1 MATSHDSAT
10 ITVKPTVPW
19 YRDRNARAIAFQI
32 LALSAVILLGWY
44 LVSNTMHNMAT
55 RNIATG
61 WSFLG
66 REAGFGISEH
76 VIEYSPADSYGRA
89 ILVGFLNTI
98 KVAVIGIVLATIIG
112 VIVGLARLSPNWLVA
127 RMATVYVESL
137 RNVPLLLQLII
148 WYGLIIAMPGPR
160 QAVQMI
166 PGVFLT
172 GRGVYYPSIEAEPVH
187 TWMAVLFLVG
197 IALTWGYARWAKR
210 RQDETGNAAP
220 LLLPALGFIVGLPL
234 VAWLVAGAPLTLG
247 IPELKGFN
255 FAGGSVLSP
264 EFAAMVVGLSTY
276 TGAFIAEVVRSGIQ
290 AVSHGQT
297 EAARALGLRPMLV
310 TRLVVFPQ
318 SLRVIVPP
326 LTSQYLNL
334 TKNSSLAVAI
344 GYPDLVS
351 TGNTALN
358 QTGQAVECIAIIMGV
373 YLAIS
378 LAISLFMNWYNKHI
392 ALVER

>member
-10 ITVKPTVPW
+10 LTVKPTVPW

-98 KVAVIGIVLATIIG
+98 KVAVIGIVLATFIG
-112 VIVGLARLSPNWLVA
+112 VVVGLARLSPNWLVA

-160 QAVQMI
+160 QAVQMM

-187 TWMAVLFLVG
+187 TWMAVLFFVG
-197 IALTWGYARWAKR
+197 IALTWGYARWARR
-210 RQDETGNAAP
+210 RQDETGQAAP
-220 LLLPALGFIVGLPL
+220 LLLPAIGFIIGLPL

-297 EAARALGLRPMLV
+297 EAARALGLKPMLV

>member
-10 ITVKPTVPW
+10 LTVKPTVPW

-89 ILVGFLNTI
+89 ILIGFLNTI

-197 IALTWGYARWAKR
+197 IALTWGYARWARR
-210 RQDETGNAAP
+210 RQDETGQAAP
-220 LLLPALGFIVGLPL
+220 LLLPALGFIIGLPL

>member
-1 MATSHDSAT
+1 MAASHDSASL
-10 ITVKPTVPW
+10 TVKPTVPW

-76 VIEYSPADSYGRA
+76 IIEYSPADSYGRA
-89 ILVGFLNTI
+89 IVIGFLNTI
-98 KVAVIGIVLATIIG
+98 KVAVIGIFFATLIG
-112 VIVGLARLSPNWLVA
+112 IVVGLARLSPNWLVA
-127 RMATVYVESL
+127 RIATVYVEGL

-160 QAVQMI
+160 QAVHML

-187 TWMAVLFLVG
+187 SWMAILFVAG
-197 IALTWGYARWAKR
+197 IVLTWLYARWAKR
-210 RQDETGNAAP
+210 RQDETGKAAP
-220 LLLPALGFIVGLPL
+220 LLLPAIGFIIGLPVL
-234 VAWLVAGAPLTLG
+234 IWLVAGAPLTLG

-297 EAARALGLRPMLV
+297 EAARALGLKPMLV

>member
-1 MATSHDSAT
+1 MAASHDSASL
-10 ITVKPTVPW
+10 TVKPTVPW
-19 YRDRNARAIAFQI
+19 YRDRNARAIAFQV

-89 ILVGFLNTI
+89 IVIGFLNTI
-98 KVAVIGIVLATIIG
+98 KVAAIGVVLATIIG
-112 VIVGLARLSPNWLVA
+112 IIVGLSRLSTNWLVA
-127 RMATVYVESL
+127 RIATVYVESL

-160 QAVQMI
+160 QAVQML

-187 TWMAVLFLVG
+187 SWMGLLFVVG
-197 IALTWGYARWAKR
+197 IVLTWVYARWARR
-210 RQDETGNAAP
+210 RQDETGKAAP
-220 LLLPALGFIVGLPL
+220 LLLPAIGFIIGLPL
-234 VAWLVAGAPLTLG
+234 LIWLVAGAPLTLG
-247 IPELKGFN
+247 LPELKGFN

-264 EFAAMVVGLSTY
+264 EFAAMLVGLSTY

-297 EAARALGLRPMLV
+297 EAARALGLKPMLV

>member
-1 MATSHDSAT
+1 MASSHDSASL
-10 ITVKPTVPW
+10 TVKPTVPW

-112 VIVGLARLSPNWLVA
+112 IVVGLSRLSTNWLVA
-127 RMATVYVESL
+127 RIATVYVEAL

-148 WYGLIIAMPGPR
+148 WYGLIISMPGPR
-160 QAVQMI
+160 QAVQMM

-187 TWMAVLFLVG
+187 TWMGILFLVG
-197 IALTWGYARWAKR
+197 IALTWAFARWAKR
-210 RQDETGNAAP
+210 RQDETGKAAP
-220 LLLPALGFIVGLPL
+220 LLLPAIGFIVGLPL
-234 VAWLVAGAPLTLG
+234 LVWLVAGAPLTLG
-247 IPELKGFN
+247 LPELKGFN

-264 EFAAMVVGLSTY
+264 EFAAMLVGLSTY

-351 TGNTALN
+351 AGNTALN

>member
-1 MATSHDSAT
+1 MATSHDSASL
-10 ITVKPTVPW
+10 TVKPTVPW

-32 LALSAVILLGWY
+32 IALSAVILLGWY

-61 WSFLG
+61 WGFLG
-66 REAGFGISEH
+66 LEAGFGISEH
-76 VIEYSPADSYGRA
+76 VISYTPADTYGRA
-89 ILVGFLNTI
+89 IVVGFLNTI
-98 KVAVIGIVLATIIG
+98 KVAVIGIILATIIG
-112 VIVGLARLSPNWLVA
+112 VVVGLARLSSNWLVA
-127 RMATVYVESL
+127 RMATVYVEAL

-160 QAVQMI
+160 QAVQMM

-172 GRGVYYPSIEAEPVH
+172 GRGVYYPSIESEPVH
-187 TWMAVLFLVG
+187 TWMAVLFVVG
-197 IALTWGYARWAKR
+197 ILLTWAYSRWAKR
-210 RQDETGNAAP
+210 RQDETGKAAP
-220 LLLPALGFIVGLPL
+220 LLLPAIGFIIGLPL
-234 VAWLVAGAPLTLG
+234 LIWLIAGAPLTLG
-247 IPELKGFN
+247 LPELKGFN

-290 AVSHGQT
+290 AVSHGQS

>member
-10 ITVKPTVPW
+10 LTVKPTVPW

-197 IALTWGYARWAKR
+197 IALTWGYARWARR
-210 RQDETGNAAP
+210 RQDETGQAAP
-220 LLLPALGFIVGLPL
+220 LLLPAIGFIIGLPL

>member
-10 ITVKPTVPW
+10 LTVKPTVPW

-89 ILVGFLNTI
+89 ILIGFLNTI

-220 LLLPALGFIVGLPL
+220 LLLPALGFIIGLPL

-247 IPELKGFN
+247 IPELTGFN

>member
-1 MATSHDSAT
+1 MATSHDSASL
-10 ITVKPTVPW
+10 TVKPTVPW

-32 LALSAVILLGWY
+32 IALSAVILLGWY

-61 WSFLG
+61 WGFLG
-66 REAGFGISEH
+66 LEAGFGISEH
-76 VIEYSPADSYGRA
+76 VISYSPADTYGRA
-89 ILVGFLNTI
+89 IVVGFLNTI

-112 VIVGLARLSPNWLVA
+112 VVVGLARLSSNWLVA
-127 RMATVYVESL
+127 RMATVYVEAL

-160 QAVQMI
+160 QAVQMM

-172 GRGVYYPSIEAEPVH
+172 GRGVYYPSIETEPVH
-187 TWMAVLFLVG
+187 TWMGVLFVVG
-197 IALTWGYARWAKR
+197 ILLTWAYARWARR
-210 RQDETGNAAP
+210 RQDETGKAAP
-220 LLLPALGFIVGLPL
+220 LLLPAIGFIIGLPL
-234 VAWLVAGAPLTLG
+234 LIWLVAGAPLTLG
-247 IPELKGFN
+247 LPELKGFN

-290 AVSHGQT
+290 AVSHGQS

>member
-10 ITVKPTVPW
+10 LTVKPTVPW

>member
-1 MATSHDSAT
+1 MATSHDSAAL
-10 ITVKPTVPW
+10 TVKPTVPW

-32 LALSAVILLGWY
+32 IALGAVILLGWY

-61 WSFLG
+61 WGFLG
-66 REAGFGISEH
+66 IEAGFGISEH
-76 VIEYSPADSYGRA
+76 IISYTPADTYGRA

-98 KVAVIGIVLATIIG
+98 KVAAIGIILATIIG
-112 VIVGLARLSPNWLVA
+112 VIVGLARLSSNWLVA
-127 RMATVYVESL
+127 RMATVYVEAL

-160 QAVQMI
+160 QAVQMM

-187 TWMAVLFLVG
+187 SWMGILFVAG
-197 IALTWGYARWAKR
+197 IVLTWVYARWAKR
-210 RQDETGNAAP
+210 RQDETGKAAP
-220 LLLPALGFIVGLPL
+220 LLLPAIGFIIGLPL
-234 VAWLVAGAPLTLG
+234 LIWLVAGAPLTLG
-247 IPELKGFN
+247 MPELKGFN

-297 EAARALGLRPMLV
+297 EAARALGLKPMLV